1 MSTFSDYMIIDS
13 IELTTLPIVSK
24 LITFLYY
31 IDYIYVV
38 SRLYDLQI

>member
-13 IELTTLPIVSK
+13 IELTTLRIVSK

>member
-1 MSTFSDYMIIDS
+1 MSTFSDYMIINS

-38 SRLYDLQI
+38 SRLYDL

>member
-1 MSTFSDYMIIDS
+1 MSTFSHYMIIDS

-38 SRLYDLQI
+38 SRLYDL

>member
-1 MSTFSDYMIIDS
+1 MSTVSDYMIIDS
-13 IELTTLPIVSK
+13 IELTTLAIVSK

-38 SRLYDLQI
+38 SRLYDL

>member
-38 SRLYDLQI
+38 SRLYDL